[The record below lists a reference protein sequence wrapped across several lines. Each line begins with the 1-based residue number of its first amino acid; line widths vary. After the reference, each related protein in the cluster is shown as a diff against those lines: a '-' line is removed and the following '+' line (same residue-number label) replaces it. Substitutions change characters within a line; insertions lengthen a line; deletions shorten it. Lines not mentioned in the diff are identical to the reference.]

1 MCKKTN
7 KEFLREVIN
16 VAIQYKEKA
25 LPSPQKIGF
34 SIDTFSG
41 ININGTAS
49 KGEFVNCKNL
59 SGDRYPYASPRAS
72 KEVIADGIVAPKR
85 LFFAGDNMAYIA
97 NGQLYVNTGEEFESK
112 GVVGEVKSIV
122 DFNNQKTLFYPC
134 DMEYDYESGILT
146 EVNECLQKIAGGD
159 DSMFLWRGG
168 TDYNSAAMI
177 RLKSPDNE
185 NDEFFYP
192 EAQTD
197 ENGNVIK
204 DKSGNTLYNSITIN
218 ASGLNENFKIGAG
231 NNNLYAPNQ
240 NSVFLIARG
249 WDDNGKVYPSLGG
262 DLRIDYKYIEFG
274 QPIDFG
280 GKVSK
285 IEVLVAYTK
294 FQEFGNVG
302 AHHYRSNE
310 TCIAQR
316 DADVLNE
323 NVKFWVTET
332 KYPAPNSRPH
342 IDYACMDNNRIVA
355 VNKNSFYA
363 SSLGDY
369 TNWTD
374 FVDADGNPKATG
386 AYAEELNTP
395 GDFNSITKYNTSV
408 ILTKN
413 DMVYVCYGNKPP
425 YRINEVCK
433 TGCIDGRTIAEIDGY
448 LYWLG
453 RDGIY
458 RFGGSIPR
466 LVSHKIGGD
475 FISGVAVA
483 NGLKYYCCLY
493 DGKSYK
499 MYVYNAQ
506 YDFWHIEDSVQYVDL
521 VAKDGIVYGL
531 TADGK
536 IVKFDSGDERVSWSF
551 TTIDFDFSTEYTKNV
566 AKVYCRLKLYDQAYV
581 NLYIRSNKQDWYK
594 FASYKA
600 DGTNV
605 FQAKAKLKKCDY
617 FTLRVEGVGDA
628 EIMDIYADCL
638 LGSQKHRS
646 SGLSQFRKG

>member
-1 MCKKTN
+1 M
-7 KEFLREVIN
+7 
-16 VAIQYKEKA
+16 AIQYKEKA

-97 NGQLYVNTGEEFESK
+97 NGQLYVKSGEEFESK

-134 DMEYDYESGILT
+134 DMEYDYQSGSLT
-146 EVNECLQKIAGGD
+146 EVNNYLEKIAGENE
-159 DSMFLWRGG
+159 FVYHKATGG
-168 TDYNSAAMI
+168 NFNGAAMI
-177 RLKSPDNE
+177 LKGSEFDNY
-185 NDEFFYP
+185 FYP
-192 EAQTD
+192 GKQTD
-197 ENGNVIK
+197 EDGNVIT
-204 DKSGNTLYNSITIN
+204 DENGNTLYNSITIN
-218 ASGLNENFKIGAG
+218 ASGLTFKADKNREYGYKVLLVVEAYDEND
-231 NNNLYAPNQ
+231 NLYNIYAGEAYRFPFDIGEPIQHSNKMAKM
-240 NSVFLIARG
+240 LIT
-249 WDDNGKVYPSLGG
+249 V
-262 DLRIDYKYIEFG
+262 
-274 QPIDFG
+274 
-280 GKVSK
+280 V
-285 IEVLVAYTK
+285 YTK
-294 FQEFGNVG
+294 ANSDTFCK
-302 AHHYRSNE
+302 SDE

-323 NVKFWVTET
+323 NVKFWVTESQ
-332 KYPAPNSRPH
+332 YPAINSRPH
-342 IDYACMDNNRIVA
+342 IDYACMDNNRVVA
-355 VNKNSFYA
+355 VHKNSFYA

-369 TNWTD
+369 TKWTD
-374 FVDADGNPKATG
+374 FVDAEGNPKATG

-433 TGCIDGRTIAEIDGY
+433 TGCIDGRTIAEVDSY

-458 RFGGSIPR
+458 RFGGGSPR
-466 LVSHKIGGD
+466 LISHKIGGD

-531 TADGK
+531 TADGE
-536 IVKFDSGDERVSWSF
+536 IVKFDSGSERVSWSF

-617 FTLRVEGVGDA
+617 FTLKVEGVGDA

>member
-1 MCKKTN
+1 MRKKTN

-122 DFNNQKTLFYPC
+122 DFNNTDVLFYPSNSKYSIN
-134 DMEYDYESGILT
+134 DGTLSDVTEYFETGLLESGGYKNSYNIDNSDIENPAKKYDIEGYAIYLKVNGSRILNLPPLENEDGT
-146 EVNECLQKIAGGD
+146 PKLDDDGNPLYGSVSFNATGIPEELFAYGDFDRDRYHLRLIVYSVNDAGN
-159 DSMFLWRGG
+159 RV
-168 TDYNSAAMI
+168 
-177 RLKSPDNE
+177 
-185 NDEFFYP
+185 
-192 EAQTD
+192 
-197 ENGNVIK
+197 GNAKLCKFGEEI
-204 DKSGNTLYNSITIN
+204 SFSN
-218 ASGLNENFKIGAG
+218 ASMITADIVVYCIEYHLFDTLEKSKQKVNSLLNDKDFKVWLTA
-231 NNNLYAPNQ
+231 
-240 NSVFLIARG
+240 S
-249 WDDNGKVYPSLGG
+249 
-262 DLRIDYKYIEFG
+262 
-274 QPIDFG
+274 
-280 GKVSK
+280 
-285 IEVLVAYTK
+285 T
-294 FQEFGNVG
+294 
-302 AHHYRSNE
+302 
-310 TCIAQR
+310 
-316 DADVLNE
+316 
-323 NVKFWVTET
+323 
-332 KYPAPNSRPH
+332 YPAPNSIPH
-342 IDYACMDNNRIVA
+342 IDCACMDNNRVVA
-355 VNKNSFYA
+355 VHKNSFYA

-369 TNWTD
+369 TKWTD
-374 FVDADGNPKATG
+374 FVDAEGNPKATG

-433 TGCIDGRTIAEIDGY
+433 TGCIDGRTIAEVDGY

>member
-1 MCKKTN
+1 
-7 KEFLREVIN
+7 
-16 VAIQYKEKA
+16 
-25 LPSPQKIGF
+25 
-34 SIDTFSG
+34 
-41 ININGTAS
+41 
-49 KGEFVNCKNL
+49 
-59 SGDRYPYASPRAS
+59 
-72 KEVIADGIVAPKR
+72 DGIVAPKR

-97 NGQLYVNTGEEFESK
+97 NGQLYVKSGEEFESK
-112 GVVGEVKSIV
+112 GVIGEVKSIV

-134 DMEYDYESGILT
+134 DMEYDYQSGSLT
-146 EVNECLQKIAGGD
+146 EVNECLQKIAVSDELNFTSSPGNDNFTG
-159 DSMFLWRGG
+159 
-168 TDYNSAAMI
+168 AAI
-177 RLKSPDNE
+177 KLKGSE
-185 NDEFFYP
+185 NDDFFYP
-192 EAQTD
+192 GQQTD

-204 DKSGNTLYNSITIN
+204 DANGNTLYNSITIN
-218 ASGLNENFKIGAG
+218 ASGLTFKADKDREYGYKTLLVVVGYDEDG
-231 NNNLYAPNQ
+231 NMFSY
-240 NSVFLIARG
+240 S
-249 WDDNGKVYPSLGG
+249 
-262 DLRIDYKYIEFG
+262 
-274 QPIDFG
+274 G
-280 GKVSK
+280 GKVCYFRFDFGTPIQLNGNK
-285 IEVLVAYTK
+285 IAKFSIYVVYTFAK
-294 FQEFGNVG
+294 TIYFCK
-302 AHHYRSNE
+302 SDE

-316 DADVLNE
+316 DADVLSD
-323 NVKFWVTET
+323 NVKFWMTET
-332 KYPAPNSRPH
+332 KYPASNSRPH
-342 IDYACMDNNRIVA
+342 IDYACTDNNRVVA
-355 VNKNSFYA
+355 VHKNSFYA
-363 SSLGDY
+363 SSLGNY

-395 GDFNSITKYNTSV
+395 GDFNSITKYNTTV

-413 DMVYVCYGNKPP
+413 DMVYACYGNKPP

-433 TGCIDGRTIAEIDGY
+433 TGCIDGRTIAEVDGY

-458 RFGGSIPR
+458 RFGGGSPR
-466 LVSHKIGGD
+466 LISHKIGGD
-475 FISGVAVA
+475 FFSGVAVA

-499 MYVYNAQ
+499 MYVYNTQ
-506 YDFWHIEDSVQYVDL
+506 YDFWHVEDSVQYVDL

-531 TADGK
+531 TADGE

-617 FTLRVEGVGDA
+617 FTLKVEGVGDA

>member
-1 MCKKTN
+1 M
-7 KEFLREVIN
+7 
-16 VAIQYKEKA
+16 AIQYKEKA

-122 DFNNQKTLFYPC
+122 DFNNADVLFYPSNSKYSIK
-134 DMEYDYESGILT
+134 DGTLSDVTEYFETGLLETGRYDNRYFADYYDIENAPKKKDIEGHAIYLKVNGSRVLNLPPLENEDGTPKLDDDGNPLYGSVTFNATEIPEKLIANGVYKNDRLYLNLIVYPLKNT
-146 EVNECLQKIAGGD
+146 GASAGKAKLCNFGEEISFPYASMIMADIVIFHYGMIPPDYSKCKKEVNAL
-159 DSMFLWRGG
+159 L
-168 TDYNSAAMI
+168 N
-177 RLKSPDNE
+177 N
-185 NDEFFYP
+185 
-192 EAQTD
+192 
-197 ENGNVIK
+197 K
-204 DKSGNTLYNSITIN
+204 DFKVWLT
-218 ASGLNENFKIGAG
+218 AS
-231 NNNLYAPNQ
+231 
-240 NSVFLIARG
+240 
-249 WDDNGKVYPSLGG
+249 
-262 DLRIDYKYIEFG
+262 
-274 QPIDFG
+274 
-280 GKVSK
+280 
-285 IEVLVAYTK
+285 T
-294 FQEFGNVG
+294 
-302 AHHYRSNE
+302 
-310 TCIAQR
+310 
-316 DADVLNE
+316 
-323 NVKFWVTET
+323 
-332 KYPAPNSRPH
+332 YPAPNSRPH
-342 IDYACMDNNRIVA
+342 IDYACMDNNRVVA
-355 VNKNSFYA
+355 VHKNSFYA

-369 TNWTD
+369 TKWTD
-374 FVDADGNPKATG
+374 FVDAEGNPKATG
-386 AYAEELNTP
+386 SYAEELNTP

-413 DMVYVCYGNKPP
+413 DIVYVCYGNKPP

-433 TGCIDGRTIAEIDGY
+433 TGCIDGRTIAEVDSY

-458 RFGGSIPR
+458 RFGGGSPR
-466 LVSHKIGGD
+466 LISHKIGGD
-475 FISGVAVA
+475 FVSGVAVA

-531 TADGK
+531 TADGE